1 MQANTPVGII
11 GLGLV
16 ATALCERLLLR
27 AAIAL
32 AGPDSDSA
40 AVIAAVRQR
49 PDITEVAR

>member
-16 ATALCERLLLR
+16 GTALCERLLLR
-27 AAIAL
+27 AAIAI

-40 AVIAAVRQR
+40 AVSAAIQQR
-49 PDITEVAR
+49 PDITGVAR